1 MQRFIT
7 LLIFMLVVCSQQ
19 TFSQNF
25 KYDRTGSFKDGMAPV
40 YIGKLMGYIDTKGKE
55 QVPVIYEEDY
65 ITDEFTGGV
74 AIVTKNGLSGL
85 VDKTG
90 KMLVPCE
97 YKRISS
103 FSEGIAE
110 VQNNAGK
117 VGFIDTKGKAIAP
130 LQFSILALLGGVKCV
145 NGMIPVRNEAGKNG
159 YIDKTGKQVVPF
171 NYEEINNF
179 SDGLGRVKT
188 RYNGRVSYVNTKG
201 EIAIPEKYDD
211 GTIFMDGLAFVNLG
225 AKAKSLYSSLEGG
238 KWGVIDKTGKEVIPI
253 QYDRIEETK
262 NGLVIVK
269 NGKYPDE
276 KKGLFDKNGKSIL
289 PVEFYDIKILNGR
302 IAANKVFV
310 GPYALFD
317 YSGKQVCDYKWSL
330 YDIFPDITD
339 GLLRVQELKNNRL
352 GKVGAIDMNGEL
364 KIPLTYDAMNEF
376 SEGLSIV
383 SLNNK
388 YGCIDKAGKV
398 VIPIQYDGMGSFS
411 EGWAPV
417 YQNKKYGFINKA
429 GKLMEL
435 SNTAVSPG
443 QDTKPAAVAAGKYQ
457 YKEPL
462 LDFYIVVNGMVPAT
476 NPGERTG
483 GKFGVLSKDEKLI
496 IPQQY
501 DWISLDS
508 GVRAFF
514 VQTGVYVV
522 ISSKGTKVD
531 TTAKTRIGILDY
543 NGKQLYPST
552 LSTYIRQPNK
562 YTLVKD
568 AVTRKWGVL
577 DANFKVAVP
586 LSYDLVYRFTE
597 NYMAAIKNGKVGIIN
612 VKNETLVPFE
622 YDSVYALG
630 NKGADGYQLTGGN
643 KAIRVDSKG
652 KLVQAGPEPY
662 ETNFQNALQRAG
674 NSNERADAL
683 MNFLNPLY
691 AKTDSLGFLNLVKQK
706 VEQLAAIDFYAI
718 HVMSIKNKDG
728 NQAKISRFVI
738 NSFTPQQRKVFL
750 EYSQCIIDNFTRRQN
765 GQAELPCPP
774 AYLPQPGQPWKN

>member
-1 MQRFIT
+1 MRH
-7 LLIFMLVVCSQQ
+7 LVCSLILLLSCSLQV
-19 TFSQNF
+19 FSQQF
-25 KYDRTGSFKDGMAPV
+25 KYDRTGPFKEGLAPV
-40 YIGKLMGYIDTKGKE
+40 YQGKLMGYIDTKGKE
-55 QVPVIYEEDY
+55 VVPVIYEEDY

-90 KMLVPCE
+90 KLVLPLE

-110 VQNNAGK
+110 VQNSAGK
-117 VGFIDTKGKAIAP
+117 IGFIDTKGKAITP
-130 LQFSILALLGGVKCV
+130 IQYSLLNLLGGIKCV
-145 NGMIPVRNEAGKNG
+145 NGMIPVRNEAGKSG
-159 YIDKTGKQVVPF
+159 YIDKTGKLVVPF
-171 NYEEINNF
+171 NYEEVYNF
-179 SDGLGRVKT
+179 SDGMGKVKT

-201 EIAIPEKYDD
+201 EIAIPEKYND

-225 AKAKSLYSSLEGG
+225 AMAKSMYSGLEGG
-238 KWGVIDKTGKEVIPI
+238 KWGVIDKTGKEVIPV
-253 QYDRIEETK
+253 QYDQIESTR
-262 NGLVIVK
+262 NGLVVVR
-269 NGKYPDE
+269 NGKYPNE
-276 KKGLFDKNGKSIL
+276 KKGLLDKNGKIIL
-289 PVEFYDIKILNGR
+289 PVEFNDIKIMNGR
-302 IAANKVFV
+302 IAANKVSI
-310 GPYALFD
+310 GPFALFD
-317 YSGKQVCDYKWSL
+317 YSGKQLCDYKWYL
-330 YDIFPDITD
+330 FDIFPDITD

-352 GKVGAIDMNGEL
+352 GKVGVIDMNGEL
-364 KIPLTYDAMNEF
+364 KIPFTYDVMNEF
-376 SEGLSIV
+376 SEGLCSV

-388 YGCIDKAGKV
+388 YGCIDKTGKL
-398 VIPIQYDGMGSFS
+398 VIPLQYEGMGSFS

-429 GKLMEL
+429 GKLMEF
-435 SNTAVSPG
+435 SNTAASSPG
-443 QDTKPAAVAAGKYQ
+443 ADSKPAATAGKYQ

-462 LDFYIVVNGMVPAT
+462 LDFFIVVNGMVPAT
-476 NPGERTG
+476 NPGESTG

-496 IPQQY
+496 IPLQY

-522 ISSKGTKVD
+522 ISSKGTTKVD
-531 TTAKTRIGILDY
+531 STAKTRVGILDY

-597 NYMAAIKNGKVGIIN
+597 SCMAAKKDGKVGIIN

-630 NKGADGYQLTGGN
+630 NKGADGYQLTAGN
-643 KAIRVDSKG
+643 KIVRVDSKG
-652 KLVQAGPEPY
+652 KMIQAGPEPY
-662 ETNFQNALQRAG
+662 ETDFQNALQRAG
-674 NSNERADAL
+674 NSKDRADAL
-683 MNFLNPLY
+683 MNFVNPLY

-718 HVMSIKNKDG
+718 HLMTLKNKDA

-750 EYSQCIIDNFTRRQN
+750 EYSQCIIDNFTRKQN
-765 GQAELPCPP
+765 NQPELPCPP